1 MNEIE
6 LLTSI
11 NQHLE
16 DIEIL
21 LIALIVWLVIKVIY
35 RLFNFFF

>member
-1 MNEIE
+1 MTDIE
-6 LLTSI
+6 LLTTI

-16 DIEIL
+16 DIEVL
-21 LIALIVWLVIKVIY
+21 LLALIVWLVIKVIY

>member
-16 DIEIL
+16 DIEVL
-21 LIALIVWLVIKVIY
+21 LLALIVWLVIKVIY